1 MTEDI
6 PTTPFEEALVRGA
19 RQEESL
25 AEILGKFWNELLVV
39 PSGADVSVASNTLQP
54 VLFARESDRM
64 MAVYTDFGR
73 IPGDISSKA
82 PYAVR
87 LHGRDLLRGVQPGV
101 GLVVN
106 PGTTWGF
113 EILPSSIPAI
123 VATFGQTPTESA

>member
-1 MTEDI
+1 
-6 PTTPFEEALVRGA
+6 
-19 RQEESL
+19 
-25 AEILGKFWNELLVV
+25 
-39 PSGADVSVASNTLQP
+39 
-54 VLFARESDRM
+54 
-64 MAVYTDFGR
+64 MAVFSDFNR

-87 LHGRDLLRGVQPGV
+87 LHGRDLLRGLQPGV

-123 VATFGQTPTESA
+123 IATFGRARAEDV

>member
-1 MTEDI
+1 MIEDI
-6 PTTPFEEALVRGA
+6 PTTPFEEALARGA

-25 AEILGKFWNELLVV
+25 GDILGKFWNELLVV
-39 PSGADVSVASNTLQP
+39 PSGTDVSVGGNALQP
-54 VLFARESDRM
+54 VLFSRKSDHM
-64 MAVYTDFGR
+64 MAVFSDFSR

-87 LHGRDLLRGVQPGV
+87 LHGRDLLHGLQPGV

-113 EILPSSIPAI
+113 EILPGSIPAI
-123 VATFGQTPTESA
+123 IATFGQAPTEHV